1 MNARRRLA
9 SGADAMLGRL
19 FVQQAAAQ
27 FCWVT
32 PPQERA
38 NFSSGANSCWSPART
53 AAM

>member
-1 MNARRRLA
+1 MKVRRGLT

-19 FVQQAAAQ
+19 IVQQAAAQ
-27 FCWVT
+27 FSWGT